1 MTGVRKFLV
10 PDWDEIEEL
19 AMEISEEVLGDGFEP
34 DIVIG
39 VLRGG
44 IVAAKLVADYLGVER
59 LSFFEIKF
67 YAGIGVR
74 REEPIVT
81 QPLVERVQGL
91 RVLIVDDV
99 ADTGKTL
106 AAAVNYVSMHGPE
119 EVKTATLY
127 LKPWSMVQPDYYGE
141 VTDAW
146 IIFPW
151 ERMEAMRELVR
162 EKGLSVEEAARI
174 AGVDP
179 RAAERL
185 LRLRK
190 AP

>member
-1 MTGVRKFLV
+1 MSRVDKFLV
-10 PDWDEIEEL
+10 PGWDEVEEL
-19 AMEISEEVLGDGFEP
+19 ALEVAEEVLGDGFVP
-34 DIVIG
+34 DVVVG

-59 LSFFEIKF
+59 LAFVELKF

-74 REEPIVT
+74 REEPVVT

-106 AAAVNYVSMHGPE
+106 AAAVNYVSMYGPE
-119 EVKTATLY
+119 EVRTATLY

-151 ERMEAMRELVR
+151 ERMESVRELVR
-162 EKGLSVEEAARI
+162 GKGLSVEEAARI

-185 LRLRK
+185 LRLRET
-190 AP
+190 P